1 MNTAFSFDIFL
12 SHNVN
17 DKQRVRSLAER
28 LRAEGL
34 RVWFDEWAIKPG
46 DDIYLAVEHGLE
58 AARVLVLCL
67 SEHALGSDW
76 VKMERS
82 TVLFRDPSNKG
93 RRFIPL
99 LLDDCKLPDALRRF
113 KYVDFRHEAEGAF
126 LNLLAACRSRADE
139 DNQSFTNEDI
149 KPYAR
154 PIVPPERICEEIDF
168 LTPIDD
174 PHFYLGMDVQPGH
187 LAAGLVVE
195 RPAARQRTLN
205 ALDARRNVLIVG
217 PSGSGKSALMW
228 EVARAASHVEKW
240 FRIRSLSVD
249 QVSSLVSF
257 VKTYRA
263 SIQTP
268 VGFAFDDIGRGLTE
282 GWDALAREAASLP
295 GIILLGSAREEDLF
309 PLTERARAIE
319 IREVGDDELA
329 ERLWKELRRRSQ
341 TQSAGWR
348 EPWQE
353 SKGLLLEYTYFLS
366 EGTRLTDVLR
376 AQVAN
381 RVRDIGRDGELA
393 VLRVAAAAGAAG
405 ATVDVERLPM
415 ALKLS
420 EAEISL
426 ALRRLFDE
434 HLIRDIG
441 SGRIGAL
448 HQLRAKE
455 LFHLCHEFPPPTAE
469 RTIATTLHCLP
480 AEDIETF
487 IVRTCELNAEWQER
501 LVDEIIV
508 RLNQEPDPVIAVS
521 ALRGLGQAHIVA
533 SVSAWLK
540 RPDVQALPRTQ
551 LTCVALFGLP
561 GIEPLD
567 IPQLAHL
574 QAASRSFC
582 SAIEISAHNN
592 PRNQL
597 ISRLSSDTTS
607 KLFSQKTCLRVL
619 NELLSAIIG
628 TEIPSNLLDQL
639 SSIQPDLKADSIE
652 DVANLLGTVGLIDPG
667 IAKIWVDAAGQ
678 QTLLDRIYDEVP
690 WVSRPEL
697 RHEEEGLAVCAD
709 LHCVAASCQPDTH
722 SEVVHLCEL
731 LLAIAP
737 QAELAISNAVS
748 QDGEIAGYGD
758 FQLATKRIPRKN
770 LPPSA
775 LPDWNKRWRIAVADR
790 VAAPSY
796 TDYLSRAAIILRGL
810 VATLENVL
818 DEWFRKGKVSEAN
831 CERLNSNNNQAE
843 TLTPPRFS
851 PQASTGKG
859 SAEKNIAVTDLQN
872 VLFDCSVN
880 LIKRFNKLPEDAN
893 CYIAWTGGILKHIDA
908 ATENEP
914 WELLDEVAPKELQRL
929 RQIVEGLRFMA
940 GESGVRNVNPI
951 QTWHKPKAQRKTAF
965 RLAAHVARGAT
976 ERRLPKSSKLWL
988 LFLCQ

>member
-1 MNTAFSFDIFL
+1 
-12 SHNVN
+12 
-17 DKQRVRSLAER
+17 
-28 LRAEGL
+28 
-34 RVWFDEWAIKPG
+34 
-46 DDIYLAVEHGLE
+46 
-58 AARVLVLCL
+58 
-67 SEHALGSDW
+67 
-76 VKMERS
+76 
-82 TVLFRDPSNKG
+82 
-93 RRFIPL
+93 
-99 LLDDCKLPDALRRF
+99 
-113 KYVDFRHEAEGAF
+113 
-126 LNLLAACRSRADE
+126 
-139 DNQSFTNEDI
+139 
-149 KPYAR
+149 
-154 PIVPPERICEEIDF
+154 
-168 LTPIDD
+168 
-174 PHFYLGMDVQPGH
+174 
-187 LAAGLVVE
+187 
-195 RPAARQRTLN
+195 
-205 ALDARRNVLIVG
+205 
-217 PSGSGKSALMW
+217 
-228 EVARAASHVEKW
+228 
-240 FRIRSLSVD
+240 
-249 QVSSLVSF
+249 
-257 VKTYRA
+257 
-263 SIQTP
+263 
-268 VGFAFDDIGRGLTE
+268 
-282 GWDALAREAASLP
+282 
-295 GIILLGSAREEDLF
+295 
-309 PLTERARAIE
+309 
-319 IREVGDDELA
+319 
-329 ERLWKELRRRSQ
+329 
-341 TQSAGWR
+341 
-348 EPWQE
+348 
-353 SKGLLLEYTYFLS
+353 
-366 EGTRLTDVLR
+366 
-376 AQVAN
+376 
-381 RVRDIGRDGELA
+381 
-393 VLRVAAAAGAAG
+393 
-405 ATVDVERLPM
+405 
-415 ALKLS
+415 
-420 EAEISL
+420 
-426 ALRRLFDE
+426 
-434 HLIRDIG
+434 
-441 SGRIGAL
+441 
-448 HQLRAKE
+448 
-455 LFHLCHEFPPPTAE
+455 
-469 RTIATTLHCLP
+469 
-480 AEDIETF
+480 
-487 IVRTCELNAEWQER
+487 
-501 LVDEIIV
+501 
-508 RLNQEPDPVIAVS
+508 
-521 ALRGLGQAHIVA
+521 
-533 SVSAWLK
+533 
-540 RPDVQALPRTQ
+540 VQALPRTQ

-567 IPQLAHL
+567 IPQLTHL

-597 ISRLSSDTTS
+597 ISRLSSDTTI
-607 KLFSQKTCLRVL
+607 KLFSQKTCLRAL

-652 DVANLLGTVGLIDPG
+652 DVANLLGTVGLIDQG

-678 QTLLDRIYDEVP
+678 QTLLERIYNEVP

-709 LHCVAASCQPDTH
+709 VHCVAASCQPDTH

-796 TDYLSRAAIILRGL
+796 TDYLSRAAVILRDL

-818 DEWFRKGKVSEAN
+818 DEWFRKGEVSEAN

-859 SAEKNIAVTDLQN
+859 SAEKNIAVTDLQS

-940 GESGVRNVNPI
+940 GESGIRDVNPI
-951 QTWHKPKAQRKTAF
+951 QTWYKPKAQRKTAF

-976 ERRLPKSSKLWL
+976 ERRLAKSTTEIKQALVAISSLINLYARFKENEVAPWPPIEILITITIEDVADWPFIVDENKDSIRAAIGFGRNLTLVPLINGIAIDHLTVGGVDTLFPQKGLAQAWLEQEGIAVLDDIRARAFTAVIDPLVEISGIKQFGYGAKDRPLLEQEALTSAYVGLENSLRHLRDLLASSPEILVLIEELVEQASSGEILFAADMASILHGEVLPCFVLVLTIQNLLLRLDIAETLSK
-988 LFLCQ
+988 